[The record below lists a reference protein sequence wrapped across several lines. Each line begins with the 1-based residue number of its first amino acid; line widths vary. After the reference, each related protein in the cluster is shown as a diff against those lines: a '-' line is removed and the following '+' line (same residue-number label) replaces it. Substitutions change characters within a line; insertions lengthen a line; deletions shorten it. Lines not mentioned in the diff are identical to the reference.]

1 MKINSNLNRILNLL
15 EKSRK
20 EDIELKPIANNKFI
34 YALSVDG
41 ECICFNAQLNQSS
54 TNRVIETTPVESEKK
69 KLEEGKII
77 EKQVTSFDFI
87 VVNNSTHQYPV
98 ILLNDDIIETKT
110 SYLLIQKEE
119 NDVISGVEI
128 KPIFYDRTQRE
139 LIILESKI
147 KIKKNEMFSDHEICV
162 GRKMIILKD
171 GKKLI
176 ANSII

>member
-1 MKINSNLNRILNLL
+1 MKINSNLNRVLKLL
-15 EKSRK
+15 EEAR
-20 EDIELKPIANNKFI
+20 ECEQELKQIENTRFI
-34 YALSVDG
+34 YTLSVDG
-41 ECICFNAQLNQSS
+41 KCLCFNAELNQSS
-54 TNRVIETTPVESEKK
+54 TNRVMETTPVESEKK

-87 VVNNSTHQYPV
+87 IVNNGSHEYPV
-98 ILLNDDIIETKT
+98 ILLNDDIVETKT
-110 SYLLIQKEE
+110 SYILIKKEE

-139 LIILESKI
+139 LIILENALKI
-147 KIKKNEMFSDHEICV
+147 NKNEIFSAQEICA

-171 GKKLI
+171 GRKLI